1 MADVVCS
8 TTLLATWFYSI
19 E

>member
-1 MADVVCS
+1 MADIVCS